1 MLHFIQHYSVLF
13 IYPLV
18 ALTLSAVF
26 TWCAIRILPRLGFVR
41 SPGGRHIHKT
51 PVPRGGGIA
60 VILSFFIALAMYAL
74 DARSTADTNLFFWKL
89 LLPAAILMVLGLFD
103 DRYELRSWT
112 KLLVQILVAVI
123 IFKMDG
129 CQYTV
134 CGWRMPLYLSLPAT
148 ILWIIIVVNAFNLID
163 GLDGLASGLA
173 VISASCMTI
182 WFLLVGNHMKEAVTF
197 LILAGSAL
205 GFLRYNFHPAK
216 IFLGDT
222 GSMFLG
228 FVFAVLSLSTV
239 DRAVTMTSLLLPLLA
254 IGVPLFD
261 VILAVWRRSARK
273 LSNPESGGIME
284 GDQDHLHH
292 RLLRQTNKQTT
303 TAIYLYLVA
312 CAFAGIALLFV
323 LIFRSEPLLA
333 YLVLILAVISG
344 VRHLA
349 GVEIF
354 HSACLIQKGLEKPKR
369 GLLVYVA
376 HPFIDFAV
384 INFSFLLVMALLM
397 PDQTNLRVMGI
408 AIVPAALLLW
418 LSGIYKV
425 YWLRAGIDDYYYLA
439 SVIISG
445 SFLSAVCLYS
455 AATSD
460 MIGINVQEFRFFLA
474 AVLLFTLLNLTLI
487 CSERFLLHYAE
498 SFWFRKLSNTC
509 GNVPPAKLLIYGG
522 GMNCRLFVNYL
533 YNVNSTWSKGEIIG
547 ILDDD
552 VALYR
557 KRIFGFE
564 VLGGIEDIK
573 QIFEKKPFDKLVVT
587 TNSIRA
593 RELKAMVKF
602 AKEKNI
608 RLTMFRADESPLEN
622 YITLTDDFSEEEGK
636 G

>member
-1 MLHFIQHYSVLF
+1 MALALSV
-13 IYPLV
+13 
-18 ALTLSAVF
+18 VF
-26 TWCAIRILPRLGFVR
+26 TWCAIRILPRFGYIR
-41 SPGGRHIHKT
+41 IPGGRHIHKT
-51 PVPRGGGIA
+51 LVPRGGGIA

-74 DARSTADTNLFFWKL
+74 DCRSSENIQMFFWKL
-89 LLPAAILMVLGLFD
+89 FIPAVILTALGMCD

-112 KLLVQILVAVI
+112 KLLVQILVAMI
-123 IFKMDG
+123 IFKLEG
-129 CQYTV
+129 CEYTI
-134 CGWRMPLYLSLPAT
+134 CGWKMPIYYSLPVT
-148 ILWIIIVVNAFNLID
+148 IVWIIIVVNAFNLID
-163 GLDGLASGLA
+163 GLDGLAAGLA

-182 WFLLVGNHMKEAVTF
+182 WFLLIGNHLKEAVTF

-273 LSNPESGGIME
+273 LSNPEAGGIME

-312 CAFAGIALLFV
+312 CAFAGVALFV
-323 LIFRSEPLLA
+323 ILIFRSEPLLA

-354 HSACLIQKGLEKPKR
+354 DSACLIQKGLEKPRR
-369 GLLVYVA
+369 GLLVNVA

-384 INFSFLLVMALLM
+384 INLSFLIVMTLLM
-397 PDQTNLRVMGI
+397 PDQINLRILGI
-408 AIVPAALLLW
+408 VIVPVALLLW
-418 LSGIYKV
+418 VSGIYKV

-439 SVIISG
+439 TVIVSG
-445 SFLSAVCLYS
+445 SLLSSVCLYS
-455 AATSD
+455 AACAD
-460 MIGINVQEFRFFLA
+460 MIRLDVLDYRIFLA
-474 AVLLFTLLNLTLI
+474 AVLLFILLNLTLI

-498 SFWFRKLSNTC
+498 SFWFRKLSNAC
-509 GNVPPAKLLIYGG
+509 GSVRPDKLVIYGG
-522 GMNCRLFVNYL
+522 GMNCRLYVNYL
-533 YNVNSTWSKGEIIG
+533 YSVNSTWSKGEVIG

-552 VALYR
+552 LALHR

-564 VLGGIEDIK
+564 VLGGIDDVKEIYDRT
-573 QIFEKKPFDKLVVT
+573 PFDKLVVT

-593 RELKAMVKF
+593 RELRAMTEFSQKN
-602 AKEKNI
+602 NI
-608 RLTMFRADESPLEN
+608 RLTMFRADETPLET
-622 YITLTDDFSEEEGK
+622 YVPLPDDFREEEAK
-636 G
+636 